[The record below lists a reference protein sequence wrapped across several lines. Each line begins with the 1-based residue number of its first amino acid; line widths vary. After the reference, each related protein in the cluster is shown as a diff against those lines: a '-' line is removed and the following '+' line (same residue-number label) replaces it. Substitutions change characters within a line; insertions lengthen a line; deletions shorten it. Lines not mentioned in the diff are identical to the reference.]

1 VRVRRQGEK
10 MTKER
15 PIYEEVEPMEMKVLG
30 FNIFPLIVFLFNLIP
45 DSWRKSMMSKQNAPK
60 PKVLLRDIF
69 DLTGESPYEKEEVVP
84 GKVWAVTYKCEDA
97 GSTREDAKNE
107 AKAFG
112 MDPTSA
118 EFKRKC
124 LEAAATH
131 GPRAVEVCKAD
142 LVKAVEVFNKNT
154 YTDEELKDFMTSKL
168 RMFVVRLSGG
178 SLLLYSPCRIRE
190 DAGLKAWLDSLGRV
204 DWIVVGSC
212 YHTLNLQAV
221 IKQYPEARVV
231 GTPAAQDKLNVIK
244 ALPREKFDVNAE
256 DKDKLA
262 SLNLEME
269 KEGVKFFYVEGDV
282 ATNALITIAH
292 GVALNV
298 DLLYGKHDGSVFDI
312 EREEWNQYKAEHY
325 WLRLFYLL
333 TCSRPNS
340 PNGYLATYRFQMMDP
355 YAMGAMSYDQPA
367 RDGSTCGVMARSLRK
382 LLQLDFELAYD
393 VHSGKSSRKDF
404 QLSIDANWNWL
415 DGKSLL

>member
-1 VRVRRQGEK
+1 
-10 MTKER
+10 M
-15 PIYEEVEPMEMKVLG
+15 
-30 FNIFPLIVFLFNLIP
+30 
-45 DSWRKSMMSKQNAPK
+45 
-60 PKVLLRDIF
+60 
-69 DLTGESPYEKEEVVP
+69 
-84 GKVWAVTYKCEDA
+84 
-97 GSTREDAKNE
+97 
-107 AKAFG
+107 
-112 MDPTSA
+112 
-118 EFKRKC
+118 
-124 LEAAATH
+124 EAAATH